1 MQEGVPC
8 ADRTSWVTCSVSLV
22 SARRARRAAAT
33 ATDKAS
39 DGRFPSSRSSPREL
53 LSISTWVGG
62 SGNNWSTAANWQGDQ
77 VPTAGAALVFSG
89 TNTTSNN
96 DLTGFTAQ
104 SIEFSSN
111 NFTLGGNSLTLS
123 SGVTVDHGVTGET
136 ISMPVALGGPATV
149 TLPVSGTSTLT
160 MSGVIS
166 GSNSLTDTGSGTLTL
181 TGANTYTGGTT
192 IGGPGTL
199 AFGRAALARHGAI
212 TFTDGILQ
220 WLPGNTQDV
229 SGRFAPVASGDVAG
243 FDTGTNSS
251 VTLASPI
258 SGAGAFDKY
267 AGTGTLILTAAN
279 TQTGGSEVDQGTLQ
293 MGNAGAIGNGQEVY
307 VESPGILDL
316 NGYSPTVGG
325 LWGNGTITTSAG
337 TSALTV
343 TTDPY
348 CGNSEFDGVIQNGA
362 GTVSLTKIGT
372 CTFTMTGQNTYTG
385 GTTINAGTLDL
396 SGGNNRL
403 STSGGIT
410 VAGGTLDL
418 GGYSQTTSGV
428 VSFQGG
434 TVQDGTINK
443 SGSRL

>member
-1 MQEGVPC
+1 M
-8 ADRTSWVTCSVSLV
+8 
-22 SARRARRAAAT
+22 ARSINRAAAYDARSGT
-33 ATDKAS
+33 ISATLA
-39 DGRFPSSRSSPREL
+39 
-53 LSISTWVGG
+53 
-62 SGNNWSTAANWQGDQ
+62 GNAGLTET
-77 VPTAGAALVFSG
+77 TAGLV
-89 TNTTSNN
+89 
-96 DLTGFTAQ
+96 A
-104 SIEFSSN
+104 
-111 NFTLGGNSLTLS
+111 
-123 SGVTVDHGVTGET
+123 
-136 ISMPVALGGPATV
+136 
-149 TLPVSGTSTLT
+149 
-160 MSGVIS
+160 
-166 GSNSLTDTGSGTLTL
+166 L
-181 TGANTYTGGTT
+181 TGANAYTGGTT
-192 IGGPGTL
+192 ISGPGTL
-199 AFGRAALARHGAI
+199 AFAQGSLGTTGAI
-212 TFTDGILQ
+212 TFTDGTLQ

-279 TQTGGSEVDQGTLQ
+279 TMASSEVDQGTLQ

-443 SGSRL
+443 SGAAYDARSGTISVTLAGNAGLTETTAGLVTLSGTNTYTGSTVVTAGELRSTAPLRPALRSLSTAEHCRASEARPMSPLTAALSRPATTPLARSAPAT